1 MIDSDPLGVSFTAGI
16 AIECEPLM
24 EEKDAEEFKERDT
37 TGLRETDIIRFKRK
51 DAEGLKENPE
61 VCCDPLLF
69 QHNAVLTHIGK
80 GEGGK

>member
-1 MIDSDPLGVSFTAGI
+1 MIDSDPLGVRFTAGI
-16 AIECEPLM
+16 AIECEPLK
-24 EEKDAEEFKERDT
+24 EENDAKEFKERDT
-37 TGLRETDIIRFKRK
+37 VGLKETDATRFKGK
-51 DAEGLKENPE
+51 DAESLKENPE